1 MNVPTPT
8 EIAVDLARE
17 NERQKITIKEL
28 SEQVFDL
35 RNENERLKQELEKHN
50 K

>member
-17 NERQKITIKEL
+17 NERQKIQIAQL
-28 SEQVFDL
+28 SEEVFDL
-35 RNENERLKQELEKHN
+35 RVENERLKQELEKHG